1 MTRARAEREGLEAIR
16 VHTAEVSAWRD
27 VSVAVLDEVD
37 QRRSPG
43 GGPNGAR
50 SGVFE
55 LFAPPALGDPVLINP
70 MRPN

>member
-1 MTRARAEREGLEAIR
+1 MTRARAERGLLEAIR

-27 VSVAVLDEVD
+27 VSVAVLDEV

-43 GGPNGAR
+43 GGPNGTR

-55 LFAPPALGDPVLINP
+55 LLAPPAWVILF
-70 MRPN
+70 